1 MVAEQL
7 RRAVNRMP
15 VLDLSS
21 HCPVC
26 GGPYQP
32 GEEVLTLGCLSFGEA
47 SGDPGEQVPLG
58 HHRCVLPRLLTLL
71 AGFQPEPR
79 FTLASEPRSAAD
91 GR

>member
-7 RRAVNRMP
+7 RRPISRMP

-26 GGPYQP
+26 GGSYQAD
-32 GEEVLTLGCLSFGEA
+32 ERVLTLGCLSFGAADE
-47 SGDPGEQVPLG
+47 DPGEQIPLG
-58 HHRCVLPRLLTLL
+58 HRRCVLPRLLTLL